1 MKTVV
6 KEWYDEATKIQY
18 KPIKVDFLPK
28 STKIRFMHI
37 SYDEIVYNSLSWF
50 EKLRLN
56 FFVKVV
62 LPHSV
67 LTIEKHK

>member
-1 MKTVV
+1 MKMTTTEN
-6 KEWYDEATKIQY
+6 KKA
-18 KPIKVDFLPK
+18 PIKIKYLPK
-28 STKIRFMHI
+28 STKIRFMHVQ
-37 SYDEIVYNSLSWF
+37 YDEIVYNSLSWF

-67 LTIEKHK
+67 LIITKGK